1 MSPHLLYVTAAYGLS
16 LVGLVALVG
25 WIVLDHRALK
35 RSLAALEARGVR
47 RRAKARRGADA

>member
-16 LVGLVALVG
+16 LAGLVALVG
-25 WIVLDHRALK
+25 WILLDHRTLK

-47 RRAKARRGADA
+47 RRAHARQGADA

>member
-16 LVGLVALVG
+16 LAGLVALVG
-25 WIVLDHRALK
+25 WILLDHRTLK

-47 RRAKARRGADA
+47 RRADARQGSDA